1 MKQLTFILTLFI
13 SMNSFAQSL
22 QPQVIAN
29 GGTSYSNASGQLD
42 WTIGEP
48 VTATLSSG
56 NSISQGFHQPDLSIT
71 TGVVTEEWDGIS
83 IYPNP
88 TVSAINIQFENLKKN
103 AKVELYNA
111 EGKLVY
117 TSVVTANM
125 QIQMEGMAK
134 GSYLL
139 TLIENNKKTHTA
151 QVIKN

>member
-1 MKQLTFILTLFI
+1 MKHIFLFTALFLGL
-13 SMNSFAQSL
+13 NSFSQSL
-22 QPQVIAN
+22 QPQAIAN

-71 TGVVTEEWDGIS
+71 TGMATEELDGIS

-88 TVSAINIQFENLKKN
+88 TVSAINLQFENIKKN
-103 AKVELYNA
+103 ASVELYDA
-111 EGKLVY
+111 AGKLVY
-117 TSVVTANM
+117 TTAVTPAM
-125 QIQMEGMAK
+125 QIDMTNMPK
-134 GSYLL
+134 GTYLL
-139 TLIENNKKTHTA
+139 TVIENNKRTRTA